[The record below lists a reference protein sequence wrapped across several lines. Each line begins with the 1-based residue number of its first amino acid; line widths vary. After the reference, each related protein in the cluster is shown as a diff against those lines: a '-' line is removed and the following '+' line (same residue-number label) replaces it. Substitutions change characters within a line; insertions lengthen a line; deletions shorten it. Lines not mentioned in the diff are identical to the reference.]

1 MAQGRTLIAGINERY
16 IIYVDYEDG
25 EKYHVVYLD
34 DKTNHAVG
42 RFGSC
47 YVTENEGYILTRK
60 LVDENN
66 NIENEFSVFKIDSN
80 SKEEKQVFKNDMVL
94 PYLAYVYQNK
104 AYIEEQ
110 DVIRADLE
118 NGNVEEN
125 MPNGYYL
132 DGYCYELRMSD
143 NKVNEIGIY
152 NLETMEEEKIALTYF
167 LSDN

>member
-1 MAQGRTLIAGINERY
+1 
-16 IIYVDYEDG
+16 
-25 EKYHVVYLD
+25 
-34 DKTNHAVG
+34 
-42 RFGSC
+42 
-47 YVTENEGYILTRK
+47 
-60 LVDENN
+60 
-66 NIENEFSVFKIDSN
+66 
-80 SKEEKQVFKNDMVL
+80 MVL

-118 NGNVEEN
+118 NGNIEEN

-132 DGYCYELRMSD
+132 DGYCYELRMTD